1 MKTRAKSIVR
11 DKCMIDARHV
21 VRDRA
26 LAGLSPALWQ
36 FFSR

>member
-26 LAGLSPALWQ
+26 LASEGANYAT
-36 FFSR
+36 FIN